1 MSSSPIRRPN
11 ALTMNPRHQQET
23 LAMHRRYQSLLAF
36 AAIVLS
42 FASGPTWA
50 ADFTFTVPVELS
62 NLPPDSRMGS
72 VSCALRTS
80 AVGTPRSGTVGV
92 GNGRGTFTISGGA
105 YRGEVTVTANANPG
119 VDPAT
124 VTHYTCGLAFYAT
137 LRGSDHQFA
146 YWLTAAPGPGPSPP
160 PGGLFSPPGG

>member
-1 MSSSPIRRPN
+1 
-11 ALTMNPRHQQET
+11 MNPRHQQET

-62 NLPPDSRMGS
+62 NLPPDSRRGV

-92 GNGRGTFTISGGA
+92 GNGHGLFTISGGD
-105 YRGEVTVTANANPG
+105 YRGEVTVTANADPG

-146 YWLTAAPGPGPSPP
+146 YWYTAAPGPALPLA
-160 PGGLFSPPGG
+160 PGAIFTPRVDGAIR